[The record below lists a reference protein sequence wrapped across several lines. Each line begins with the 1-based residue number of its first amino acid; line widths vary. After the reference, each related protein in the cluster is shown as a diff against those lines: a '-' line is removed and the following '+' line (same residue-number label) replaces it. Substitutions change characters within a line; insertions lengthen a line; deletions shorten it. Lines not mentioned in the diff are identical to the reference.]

1 MIPTSGNPLAEG
13 ALVALDRD
21 RAKQLFGARGS
32 DALKAFLAELVES
45 EPPGQDGRIV
55 CCRGMARPLQEV
67 LDTCPS
73 VDDDSRPALQQAI
86 WGGRPLSDEPDLQ
99 VRLVRPDLV
108 PHVAEG
114 AREFEHRCRG
124 GTSADGRPP
133 GRRTGQGATRVG
145 PIAAVVRRCCS
156 GAMGGRV
163 VCDLSGGGSARRWLG
178 SVEDSA
184 ARREPRPPG
193 FGLRARCAKGCG
205 WTWTSTQTLPGED

>member
-108 PHVAEG
+108 PHVAEALANLNIDAVVEHLPTDALQG
-114 AREFEHRCRG
+114 EGRDRARRVLGQLRRLYADAARERW
-124 GTSADGRPP
+124 
-133 GRRTGQGATRVG
+133 
-145 PIAAVVRRCCS
+145 AV
-156 GAMGGRV
+156 A
-163 VCDLSGGGSARRWLG
+163 LFAI
-178 SVEDSA
+178 
-184 ARREPRPPG
+184 
-193 FGLRARCAKGCG
+193 
-205 WTWTSTQTLPGED
+205 